1 MAVFCPKRKLK
12 LTDEEKKPRK
22 ERIKR
27 KQYMEAKPQ
36 KSKVWLSPPRE
47 KGGVTAKNLYGCGG
61 RCEGR
66 GERDEGWDEISMP
79 AGIVSGKFRRF
90 S

>member
-1 MAVFCPKRKLK
+1 LSEKKVK
-12 LTDEEKKPRK
+12 LTDKERKPRK
-22 ERIKR
+22 ERIKENNIW
-27 KQYMEAKPQ
+27 KQNPQ

-66 GERDEGWDEISMP
+66 GERDERWDEIS
-79 AGIVSGKFRRF
+79 A
-90 S
+90 

>member
-1 MAVFCPKRKLK
+1 MVG
-12 LTDEEKKPRK
+12 
-22 ERIKR
+22 
-27 KQYMEAKPQ
+27 KPQ

-66 GERDEGWDEISMP
+66 GERDEGWDEISSCNFFP
-79 AGIVSGKFRRF
+79 ILGHQNLDPDPGTGSGFRIRN
-90 S
+90 

>member
-1 MAVFCPKRKLK
+1 MSLWRFFVRKENIELRDEKTQDRTLKEAVYGR
-12 LTDEEKKPRK
+12 KPR
-22 ERIKR
+22 
-27 KQYMEAKPQ
+27 

-66 GERDEGWDEISMP
+66 GERDEGWDEIS
-79 AGIVSGKFRRF
+79 A
-90 S
+90 